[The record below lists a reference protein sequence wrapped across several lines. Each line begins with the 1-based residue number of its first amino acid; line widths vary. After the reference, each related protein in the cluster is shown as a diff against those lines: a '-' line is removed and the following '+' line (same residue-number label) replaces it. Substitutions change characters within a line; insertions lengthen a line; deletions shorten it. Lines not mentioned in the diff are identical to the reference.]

1 MSAENDRALILH
13 TSNDTEAR
21 RKNSLS
27 NLSQETV
34 HIEKSARHRNRLRNC
49 TQGNFHIHI
58 PEKREETSN
67 LYYIAVLNIEVRR
80 NKGRGRSEHW
90 TLKGLV
96 VSVPE
101 KKTRSKASV
110 ERLRPAGTS
119 GKVAKKQLM
128 RWRFEGQGGLGMRQS
143 RWEIKKMWLYDCIKY
158 RCILVYVERDRDRE
172 R

>member
-1 MSAENDRALILH
+1 MSAENDRALNLH
-13 TSNDTEAR
+13 TSNDTEAK

-27 NLSQETV
+27 NLSQETA
-34 HIEKSARHRNRLRNC
+34 HIEKSAQ
-49 TQGNFHIHI
+49 TQKQASELHPRQFPYTH
-58 PEKREETSN
+58 PRKREETSN

-96 VSVPE
+96 SVPE
-101 KKTRSKASV
+101 KKRVAKASV
-110 ERLRPAGTS
+110 ERSRPAGTS

-143 RWEIKKMWLYDCIKY
+143 RWRNKRDVIVWLYK
-158 RCILVYVERDRDRE
+158 V
-172 R
+172 